1 MIVECPSCHARFR
14 LDESLF
20 QGSKGIRIRCRKCG
34 EGIAVL
40 NPESAASLPE
50 EEPIVS
56 TPEATAVTDSFPPQV
71 PSPIP
76 PTGKMTDEEE
86 TPQQPLD
93 EFAPAPPFHKRPAVI
108 AVAFLV
114 LLIAGGVGYF
124 GFTASGQEALERLVY
139 NVRSKWLGGAAA
151 GPLYDIQ
158 KVTGEYEI
166 NDVAGK
172 LFVIKGQVANV
183 GRTRTS
189 GIRVHA
195 ALLDGKRQP
204 MAERTCY
211 AGNILTGETLR
222 TATREKIEEALS
234 NRFGDRL
241 VNMDVPPGKS
251 LPFMV
256 VFFDPPGGIDS
267 FRVRAIER

>member
-1 MIVECPSCHARFR
+1 MIVECPSCHARFL

-20 QGSKGIRIRCRKCG
+20 QGSKGMRLRCRKCG

-50 EEPIVS
+50 KEPIVS
-56 TPEATAVTDSFPPQV
+56 APEATTVIDSFPPQA
-71 PSPIP
+71 PPPLP
-76 PTGKMTDEEE
+76 PTEIMADEEE
-86 TPQQPLD
+86 T
-93 EFAPAPPFHKRPAVI
+93 PPFHKRPAVI
-108 AVAFLV
+108 AMAFLV

-124 GFTASGQEALERLVY
+124 GFTASGQEVLERFVY
-139 NVRSKWLGGAAA
+139 TVRSKWLGGAAA
-151 GPLYDIQ
+151 GPLYDIR

-195 ALLDGKRQP
+195 ALLDSKRQP
-204 MAERTCY
+204 MVERTCY
-211 AGNILTGETLR
+211 AGNVLTGETLR
-222 TATREKIEEALS
+222 TATREKIEEALA

-251 LPFMV
+251 LPFTV

-267 FRVRAIER
+267 FRVTAIER

>member
-50 EEPIVS
+50 VEPIVS
-56 TPEATAVTDSFPPQV
+56 PPEATTVTDSFPPQV
-71 PSPIP
+71 PSPIPPTGKMTDEEEKPQQPLHQFFPAPSPPQEPSPIP

-93 EFAPAPPFHKRPAVI
+93 EFAPAPPFHKRPTVI

-124 GFTASGQEALERLVY
+124 GFTASGQEALERLVV
-139 NVRSKWLGGAAA
+139 NVPSK
-151 GPLYDIQ
+151 
-158 KVTGEYEI
+158 
-166 NDVAGK
+166 
-172 LFVIKGQVANV
+172 
-183 GRTRTS
+183 
-189 GIRVHA
+189 
-195 ALLDGKRQP
+195 
-204 MAERTCY
+204 
-211 AGNILTGETLR
+211 
-222 TATREKIEEALS
+222 
-234 NRFGDRL
+234 
-241 VNMDVPPGKS
+241 
-251 LPFMV
+251 
-256 VFFDPPGGIDS
+256 
-267 FRVRAIER
+267 

>member
-14 LDESLF
+14 LAESLF

-50 EEPIVS
+50 VEPIVS
-56 TPEATAVTDSFPPQV
+56 PPEATTVTDSFPLQV

-124 GFTASGQEALERLVY
+124 GFTASGQEAFERRLY
-139 NVRSKWLGGAAA
+139 IVRSKWFGGAAA
-151 GPLYDIQ
+151 GPLYDIL
-158 KVTGEYEI
+158 KMTGDYEI
-166 NDVAGK
+166 NDTAGENV
-172 LFVIKGQVANV
+172 VIKGE
-183 GRTRTS
+183 GGEGGGERGS
-189 GIRVHA
+189 GI
-195 ALLDGKRQP
+195 
-204 MAERTCY
+204 
-211 AGNILTGETLR
+211 
-222 TATREKIEEALS
+222 
-234 NRFGDRL
+234 
-241 VNMDVPPGKS
+241 PG
-251 LPFMV
+251 
-256 VFFDPPGGIDS
+256 
-267 FRVRAIER
+267 